1 MEKEWLMTPDVAYE
15 RLDWAIYDHNACP
28 ETAHI
33 LYLYLDDEKRE
44 ITIPPKELAKKL
56 MEADKNHLMDN
67 DIFNFIDKALRD
79 GYYSIKDSWCSYCLG
94 CLYYFERFNNVNYEK
109 AFNYFSKEKHIGP
122 STVLLGECYFYGRGT
137 EQNYEKAFFCFIQSA
152 LTDNSARSL
161 YLLGDMYLN
170 GYYVDKDIPEAN
182 DLYFHALKVAD
193 EEESSSETKAEIY
206 ERLGKVYLLRPK
218 TLETLHFALKTFNL
232 AEQHYLEAMQECMF
246 SLKDKVKEIR
256 NLQMEVREYLDD
268 LILMDKEPV
277 S

>member
-1 MEKEWLMTPDVAYE
+1 MEKEWLMTLDVAYE
-15 RLDWAIYDHNACP
+15 RLDWAIYNHSACP
-28 ETAHI
+28 ETADI
-33 LYLYLDDEKRE
+33 LYIYLDDEKRE

-79 GYYSIKDSWCSYCLG
+79 GYYSIKDPWCSYCLG
-94 CLYYFERFNNVNYEK
+94 CLYYFERFKNLNYEK

-137 EQNYEKAFFCFIQSA
+137 EQNYEKAFFCLIQSA
-152 LTDNSARSL
+152 LTNNSARSL
-161 YLLGDMYLN
+161 YLIGDMYLN

-182 DLYFHALKVAD
+182 DLCFHALEVAD
-193 EEESSSETKAEIY
+193 EVDSSNETKAEIY

-218 TLETLHFALKTFNL
+218 TLETLHFALKNFNL

-246 SLKDKVKEIR
+246 SLKDKVKGIR
-256 NLQMEVREYLDD
+256 DLQMEVREYLDD
-268 LILMDKEPV
+268 LILMSKEPV